1 MLVNSG
7 PGAISARTRRF
18 PTTRSGLLL
27 PAALLLAVASP
38 FLVGAGHA
46 LLAGQPTAFLGDQ
59 ALTELDTRDALAGR
73 QVVGLYSRFGWA
85 HPGPAWLYLLAGP
98 YQLAGRTA
106 AALTAAVMLVH
117 LLAALALVVAA
128 SRPLTG
134 GRSRLVLV
142 LSVVGVLAFVA
153 AAPPMT
159 FTSVW
164 NPFALLLPTA
174 LFVVLAGQAAAGS
187 GPALAWAFVTGSALV
202 QTHLGTAPLVA
213 GLALLATLPTVLRA
227 ARRRPLRWWPRRP
240 PRPGVLVPLLLLAAM
255 WLPPLVEQVRGP
267 QHNLSRLVLFFL
279 APAEGGHSWGE
290 AADVVSRALVAYPLL
305 RPLPYQPA
313 QSTPGPLAAA
323 FLGAYLSAAAALVL
337 WGRRRHLPAVTA
349 SGAANLLAPL
359 VAVLAVRRI
368 DGPVYSY
375 LVTWVSALPLA
386 LFLGYAAAAA
396 AVVAGPL
403 TGHLAWGV
411 RRRRALA
418 AVALTGVLGLV
429 GWDLVALY
437 QLPPSAYG
445 SRSASELALA
455 ALPPARP
462 GAVVGVDLV
471 NATDWQV
478 AAGLAAQLERAGWRV
493 RVPPD
498 LRGIF
503 GADRVETGH
512 PPLTLFVGPANRTP
526 PAPARLLGVVPSELG
541 PTAVYL
547 RN

>member
-1 MLVNSG
+1 M
-7 PGAISARTRRF
+7 
-18 PTTRSGLLL
+18 
-27 PAALLLAVASP
+27 ASP

-98 YQLAGRTA
+98 YQLAGATA
-106 AALTAAVMLVH
+106 AALTAAVVLVH
-117 LLAALALVVAA
+117 LLAALALVVVAA
-128 SRPLTG
+128 RPPTG
-134 GRSRLVLV
+134 GRSRPGLVLA
-142 LSVVGVLAFVA
+142 VVGVLAFVA

-174 LFVVLAGQAAAGS
+174 LLVVLAGQGAAGS
-187 GPALAWAFVTGSALV
+187 RPALAWALVVGSALV

-213 GLALLATLPTVLRA
+213 GLTLLATLPTVLRV
-227 ARRRPLRWWPRRP
+227 ARRRPRRWWPRRWWARRP
-240 PRPGVLVPLLLLAAM
+240 PRRVVLVPLLLLAAM

-279 APAEGGHSWGE
+279 TPAEGGHSWRE
-290 AADVVSRALVAYPLL
+290 AADVVARALAAYPLL
-305 RPLPYQPA
+305 RPLSYQPA
-313 QSTPGPLAAA
+313 ESTLGLLAAA
-323 FLGAYLSAAAALVL
+323 FLAAYLSAAAALVL
-337 WGRRRHLPAVTA
+337 WGRRRRLPAITA

-396 AVVAGPL
+396 EVASRLRIAPL
-403 TGHLAWGV
+403 
-411 RRRRALA
+411 RRRAFAALA
-418 AVALTGVLGLV
+418 VVGVFALAGR
-429 GWDLVALY
+429 DLVALY
-437 QLPPSAYG
+437 QLPTSAYG
-445 SRSASELALA
+445 SRFAGELALA
-455 ALPPARP
+455 ALPQVGP
-462 GAVVGVDLV
+462 GAVVGMDLTST
-471 NATDWQV
+471 TDWQV

-493 RVPPD
+493 RVPAD
-498 LRGIF
+498 LAGIF
-503 GADRVETGH
+503 GADRVETGR
-512 PPLTLFVGPANRTP
+512 PPQTLLVGPASRTP
-526 PAPARLLGVVPSELG
+526 AAPARLLGVVPSELG

-547 RN
+547 TN